1 MGSKKEM
8 GKAVKEILWAANYI
22 WELVEHKD
30 IGLVSSLIKA
40 AKLICNFWNL
50 REAREVDNFENVI
63 IQEYLECMEE
73 EIRRKM

>member
-1 MGSKKEM
+1 MESKKEM
-8 GKAVKEILWAANYI
+8 GKAVKEILWSANYI

-40 AKLICNFWNL
+40 EKLICNFWNL

-63 IQEYLECMEE
+63 IQEYLEHMEE

>member
-8 GKAVKEILWAANYI
+8 GKAVKEILWVANYI

-50 REAREVDNFENVI
+50 REAMQVDNFENVI
-63 IQEYLECMEE
+63 IQEYLEHMEE